1 MTLATP
7 EQAREAA
14 TAAETLP
21 RPVRL
26 AFAYHARTKHT
37 LKAYAAGPETLDW
50 DMQPDPFRL
59 FMGAPRLALPLRAHT
74 LKTRFCDLFGASAP
88 LPAAPTLDKVA
99 LLLELSFGLS
109 AWKELGPDRW
119 ALRCNPSSGNLH
131 PTEAYVLTQGI
142 EGVDD
147 GVFHYV
153 SRDHT
158 LELRCALEQVSGPR
172 LLVGLSSIQ
181 WREAWKYGE
190 RAFRYCQLDTGHAL
204 GALRYAA
211 AALGWGVRLVPD
223 VDSATIAG
231 LLGLD
236 RDEDFPKAEREDPE
250 LLAEIVLSPDA
261 DVGAPLLLA
270 PAVGAR
276 WMGTANVLDHHPLYR
291 WPAIDQ
297 VSEATHA
304 AEGAATPDADPG
316 ALCAALPLP
325 PAPALG
331 RTSAAALILGRR
343 SAQRFDARSPV
354 AAADFF
360 RILDALMPRAALP
373 FDVWDFA
380 PRLHPILF
388 VHRVAG
394 LAAGVYALPRR
405 PGMEETLKA
414 AMREDFAW
422 RRVEDAPAHLPLF
435 QLAAADARGITR
447 TVSCHQAIASDGAF
461 TLAMLAEFEPLVS
474 ADPWRY
480 RQLHWEA
487 GLLGQA
493 LYLEAEA
500 AGVRGT
506 GIGCYFDDELH
517 RLLGLDGIAFQSL
530 YHFTVGYPVADTRI
544 RTEPAYAERPAPGA

>member
-1 MTLATP
+1 MSVAAPPDAP
-7 EQAREAA
+7 E
-14 TAAETLP
+14 AELLP

-26 AFAYHARTKHT
+26 AFAYHARTKHS
-37 LKAYAAGPETLDW
+37 LKAYAASPDTLDW
-50 DMQPDPFRL
+50 DMQPDPFRV
-59 FMGAPRLALPLRAHT
+59 FEGAPRLSLPLAAPA
-74 LKTRFCDLFGASAP
+74 LQTRFCDLSGPGAPA
-88 LPAAPTLDKVA
+88 PAAADRDAVA

-142 EGVDD
+142 SGLDD
-147 GVFHYV
+147 GLFHYV
-153 SRDHT
+153 SRDHA
-158 LELRCALEQVSGPR
+158 LELRCRLEQLSAPR

-190 RAFRYCQLDTGHAL
+190 RAFRYCQLDIGHAL

-211 AALGWGVRLVPD
+211 AALGWGVRLIAD
-223 VDSATIAG
+223 VDSETIAG

-236 RDEDFPKAEREDPE
+236 QPEDFEKAEREDPE
-250 LLAEIVLSPDA
+250 LLAEIILSPDA
-261 DVGAPLLLA
+261 DKNAPLLFA
-270 PAVGAR
+270 PAPGSG
-276 WMGTANVLDHHPLYR
+276 WMGRANVLDPHPLYR

-297 VSEATHA
+297 VSEATHSA
-304 AEGAATPDADPG
+304 GAPPAGSAVAEPLPA
-316 ALCAALPLP
+316 AALPGRL
-325 PAPALG
+325 PAPPSLG
-331 RTSAAALILGRR
+331 ETRAAALILGRR
-343 SAQRFDARSPV
+343 SAQRFDARSSV
-354 AAADFF
+354 SAADFF
-360 RILDALMPRAALP
+360 TILDALLPRPDVPP

-394 LAAGVYALPRR
+394 LPAGLYALPRR
-405 PGMEETLKA
+405 PVMVDRLKGA
-414 AMREDFAW
+414 LRDDFDW
-422 RRVEDAPAHLPLF
+422 RKVEDAPTHLPLYH
-435 QLAAADARGITR
+435 LVTADARGVTR

-461 TLAMLAEFEPLVS
+461 TLSMLAEFEALVA

-517 RLLGLDGIAFQSL
+517 QLLGIEGRAFQSL
-530 YHFTVGYPVADTRI
+530 YHFTVGYPVADARI
-544 RTEPAYAERPAPGA
+544 KSEPAYPGRAS